1 MVRHKEKHTMFKNI
15 IKAIQNAQERRV
27 AYWQLQHMS
36 DKALRDIGVTR
47 GEIKQKVFDQ
57 HS

>member
-1 MVRHKEKHTMFKNI
+1 VVRHKEKHTMFKNI

-47 GEIKQKVFDQ
+47 GEIRQKVFDQ
-57 HS
+57 YS

>member
-1 MVRHKEKHTMFKNI
+1 MFKRI
-15 IKAIQNAQERRV
+15 IKSLQEAQERRV

-47 GEIKQKVFDQ
+47 GEIRQKIYR
-57 HS
+57 

>member
-47 GEIKQKVFDQ
+47 GEIRQKVFDQ